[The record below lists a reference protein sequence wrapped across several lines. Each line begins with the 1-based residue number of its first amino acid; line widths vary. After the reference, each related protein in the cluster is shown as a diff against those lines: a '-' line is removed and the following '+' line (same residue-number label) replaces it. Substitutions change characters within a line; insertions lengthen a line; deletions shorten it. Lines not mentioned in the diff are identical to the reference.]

1 MRKGLLLFVVCTA
14 LLCAGA
20 TSVSAQE
27 DVYKEALGKMLKL
40 SGALSVSET
49 MMPQLISIMKQ
60 SVPNVPE
67 SYWDSF
73 SKKWE
78 QKAGSKL
85 VELYVPIYK
94 KYLSLEDLKKIVE
107 FYESPVGKK
116 LATATPAM
124 TAEGMQLGQKFG
136 MEIVEEMKKDLEGQG
151 YK

>member
-1 MRKGLLLFVVCTA
+1 MRKGLLLLVVCTT
-14 LLCAGA
+14 LLCVGA

-40 SGALSVSET
+40 SGALSASET